1 MRPIPAQQELMWT
14 DARSK
19 PRALNAVKI
28 TKVSAAHK
36 LLIAQLF
43 ASLTRRS
50 VILPAMTITAVP
62 FPQPALFKTVTTMV
76 IFAPFIVL
84 VYVMMGKSCAQ
95 DQPTTMGAKNLTS
108 ASHCPKN
115 YGATM

>member
-1 MRPIPAQQELMWT
+1 MA
-14 DARSK
+14 ARSK
-19 PRALNAVKI
+19 PHAVNAVKI
-28 TKVSAAHK
+28 MKVSAAPKH
-36 LLIAQLF
+36 LIVRLF
-43 ASLTRRS
+43 ASLMRRN
-50 VILPAMTITAVP
+50 VIHPERTITAVP

-76 IFAPFIVL
+76 IFAPFIAL